1 MITVNEKIKNLRKDI
16 DKIDQEILM
25 NLKQRIEITK
35 EIGRIKK
42 TDQSDILDKK
52 REIEIVDNLLTTGR
66 KYQMDDDFVITIWRQ
81 IIAYSYKV
89 QEESE

>member
-1 MITVNEKIKNLRKDI
+1 MVTANDKIKNLRKDI
-16 DKIDQEILM
+16 DKIDQDIL
-25 NLKQRIEITK
+25 LKLKKRIEITE

-42 TDQSDILDKK
+42 TDQSNILDEK
-52 REIEIVDNLLTTGR
+52 RETEILESLLNTGR
-66 KYQMDDDFVITIWRQ
+66 KYGIDDDFIISIWRQ

>member
-25 NLKQRIEITK
+25 SLKQRIEITE

-42 TDQSDILDKK
+42 TDRSNILDKK
-52 REIEIVDNLLTTGR
+52 RETEILDILLAAGR
-66 KYQMDDDFVITIWRQ
+66 KYGIDADFITSIWRQ

>member
-25 NLKQRIEITK
+25 NLKQRIEITE

-42 TDQSDILDKK
+42 TDRSNILDKK
-52 REIEIVDNLLTTGR
+52 RETEILDILLAAGR
-66 KYQMDDDFVITIWRQ
+66 KYGIDADFITSIWRQ